1 MKRFDPT
8 EESNAWQL
16 FVCLTSGAD
25 AAKEKKKKSDG
36 RASHGDRV
44 LNGTALYG
52 TQAKADTAKVAAKAN
67 FSYSFFFF
75 PSSFRLLLPNI

>member
-25 AAKEKKKKSDG
+25 AAKEKHKKKVMEEP
-36 RASHGDRV
+36 AME
-44 LNGTALYG
+44 TEC
-52 TQAKADTAKVAAKAN
+52 
-67 FSYSFFFF
+67 
-75 PSSFRLLLPNI
+75 